1 MLFIFPYTALMKSS
15 LLQCEALMTQEQA
28 FDILQR
34 DVCTYI
40 TGPAGSG
47 KTHLLNQYIDWCQ
60 DQGKTVAVTAST
72 GIAATHIG
80 GRTIHSWSGMGIKDE
95 MSKKQLDALAQKEFL
110 HKRYSE
116 TDVLIIDEVSM
127 LSASQL
133 DLLDDIARAVSGHDV
148 PFGGIQVVMSGD
160 LFQLPPITNRS
171 GPQYVTQ
178 SAVWEAADI
187 AMCYLTEQFRQD
199 DEQFLQVLNDIRE
212 GRVADSTREVVDS
225 RLVKE
230 EDIENITRLYTH
242 NADVDAVNEKRLD
255 ELEGDLHVYEMRTS
269 GSADKVKTL
278 KRGSL
283 AAEKLRLKPGAEVM
297 FIKNDS
303 DGRFVNGTRGRIEGF
318 SHGLPVVKTRSGK
331 EITPERVRW
340 QRSYVE
346 NDSAYIS
353 QLPLRLAWAVTI
365 HKSQGMTL
373 DEAAIDLSRT
383 FVPGQGYVA
392 LSRLRSLSGL
402 YLLGI
407 NDLAFQVDPYVQR
420 INRRIK
426 AISERIVTD
435 VLEA

>member
-1 MLFIFPYTALMKSS
+1 
-15 LLQCEALMTQEQA
+15 MTQEQA

-34 DVCTYI
+34 GVCTYV

-47 KTHLLNQYIDWCQ
+47 KTHLLNQYIEWCHSQ
-60 DQGKTVAVTAST
+60 EKSVAVTAST

-116 TDVLIIDEVSM
+116 TDVLIIDEISM

-133 DLLDDIARAVSGHDV
+133 DLLDDIARAVSGQDI

-178 SAVWEAADI
+178 SQVWEKADI
-187 AMCYLTEQFRQD
+187 AMCYLTEQFRQE
-199 DEQFLQVLNDIRE
+199 DEQFLQVLSDIRE
-212 GRVADSTREVVDS
+212 GRVADSTREVVAS
-225 RLVKE
+225 RLVTE
-230 EDIENITRLYTH
+230 TDIKNITRLYTH
-242 NADVDAVNEKRLD
+242 NADVDTVNEEHLD
-255 ELEGDLHVYEMRTS
+255 KLDGDLHVYDMRTS
-269 GSADKVKTL
+269 GSAQKVKTL

-283 AAEKLRLKPGAEVM
+283 APESLRLKVGAEVM

-303 DGRFVNGTRGRIEGF
+303 DGKYVNGTRGRVDRF
-318 SHGLPVVKTRSGK
+318 SHGLPVVKTRGGK
-331 EITPERVRW
+331 EITPDRVRW
-340 QRSYVE
+340 QRSYVDGD
-346 NDSAYIS
+346 NAYIS
-353 QLPLRLAWAVTI
+353 QLPLRLAWAVTV

-392 LSRLRSLSGL
+392 LSRVRSLSGL

-407 NDLAFQVDPYVQR
+407 NDLAFQIDPYVRR
-420 INRRIK
+420 INRRIRL
-426 AISERIVTD
+426 ISERIVTD
-435 VLEA
+435 VLEAD

>member
-1 MLFIFPYTALMKSS
+1 MHG
-15 LLQCEALMTQEQA
+15 LMTQEQA

-34 DVCTYI
+34 GVSTYV

-47 KTHLLNQYIDWCQ
+47 KTHLLNRYIEWCQ
-60 DQGKTVAVTAST
+60 SQGKNVAVTAST
-72 GIAATHIG
+72 GIAATHIE

-95 MSKKQLDALAQKEFL
+95 MSKKELDALAQKEFL

-133 DLLDDIARAVSGHDV
+133 DLLDDIARTVSGQDI

-160 LFQLPPITNRS
+160 LFQLPPITNRE

-178 SAVWEAADI
+178 SDVWEEADI
-187 AMCYLTEQFRQD
+187 AMCYLTEQWRQE
-199 DEQFLQVLNDIRE
+199 DEQFLQVLSDIRE
-212 GRVADSTREVVDS
+212 GRVQESTRNVVAS
-225 RLVKE
+225 RIISE
-230 EDIENITRLYTH
+230 DDIENVTRLYTH
-242 NADVDAVNEKRLD
+242 NADVDAVNEKHLD
-255 ELEGDLHVYEMRTS
+255 KLEGDLHVYDMHTS
-269 GSADKVKTL
+269 GSSQKVKTL

-283 AAEKLRLKPGAEVM
+283 AAESLRLKPEAEVM

-303 DGRFVNGTRGRIEGF
+303 NGEYVNGTRGRVIGF
-318 SHGLPVVKTRSGK
+318 SHGLPTVKTRDGK
-331 EITPERVRW
+331 EITPDRVRW
-340 QRSYVE
+340 QRSYVDG
-346 NDSAYIS
+346 DSAYIS

-392 LSRLRSLSGL
+392 LSRVRSLSGL
-402 YLLGI
+402 YLLGV
-407 NDLAFQVDPYVQR
+407 NDLAFQVDPYVRR

>member
-1 MLFIFPYTALMKSS
+1 
-15 LLQCEALMTQEQA
+15 MTQEQA

-34 DVCTYI
+34 GVSTYV

-47 KTHLLNQYIDWCQ
+47 KTHLLNQYIEWCHSQ
-60 DQGKTVAVTAST
+60 EKTVAVTAST

-95 MSKKQLDALAQKEFL
+95 MTKKEIDALAQKEFL

-116 TDVLIIDEVSM
+116 TDVLIIDEISM

-133 DLLDDIARAVSGHDV
+133 DLLDDIARAVSGQDI
-148 PFGGIQVVMSGD
+148 PFGGIQLVMSGD
-160 LFQLPPITNRS
+160 LFQLPPITKRG

-178 SAVWEAADI
+178 SQVWDEADI
-187 AMCYLTEQFRQD
+187 AMCYLTEQFRQE
-199 DEQFLQVLNDIRE
+199 DEQFIQVLSDIRE
-212 GRVADSTREVVDS
+212 GRVEASTREVVAS
-225 RLVKE
+225 RIVKE
-230 EDIENITRLYTH
+230 SDIANITRLYTH
-242 NADVDAVNEKRLD
+242 NADVDTVNEEHLD
-255 ELEGDLHVYEMRTS
+255 ELSGDLHVYDMHTS
-269 GSADKVKTL
+269 GSAQKVNTL

-283 AAEKLRLKPGAEVM
+283 AAESLRLKSGAEVM

-303 DGRFVNGTRGRIEGF
+303 DGQYVNGTRGTIERF
-318 SHGLPVVKTRSGK
+318 SHGLPVVKTRDGK

-340 QRSYVE
+340 QRSYVDGD
-346 NDSAYIS
+346 NAYIS
-353 QLPLRLAWAVTI
+353 QIPLRLAWAVTI

-392 LSRLRSLSGL
+392 LSRVRSLSGL

-407 NDLAFQVDPYVQR
+407 NDLAFQIDPYVRR